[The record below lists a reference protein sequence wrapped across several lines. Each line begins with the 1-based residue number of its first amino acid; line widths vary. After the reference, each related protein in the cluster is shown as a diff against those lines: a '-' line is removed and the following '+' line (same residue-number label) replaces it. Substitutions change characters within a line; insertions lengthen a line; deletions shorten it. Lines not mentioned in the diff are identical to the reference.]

1 LFTLA
6 LCDLEQPLLLLLR
19 PKTLY
24 FHFAQL
30 LLLFLSWLSQKKINQ
45 YSFIDLFVHIYS
57 LILSEETEKER
68 ETEEGGREPLSKS
81 RGRILI
87 VDDEEDITFFLKE
100 ALEELGGFEVVTFND
115 PLLALSSF
123 NNDDKNNKPTAYDL
137 ILLDIKMPKMDGFE
151 LYQELQKRIGAA
163 DDNNSSIS
171 SRDQG
176 KNGKRT
182 KICFMTAFEVYFEAL
197 KELFPDSYPSMC
209 FIKKPSSAQ
218 DLIKRISKEL

>member
-1 LFTLA
+1 M
-6 LCDLEQPLLLLLR
+6 
-19 PKTLY
+19 
-24 FHFAQL
+24 
-30 LLLFLSWLSQKKINQ
+30 
-45 YSFIDLFVHIYS
+45 FVLIYS
-57 LILSEETEKER
+57 VILSEEKEKER
-68 ETEEGGREPLSKS
+68 ETEEAARESHTES

-87 VDDEEDITFFLKE
+87 VDDEEDVTFFLKE

-123 NNDDKNNKPTAYDL
+123 NNDDKNNRLTEYDL

-151 LYQELQKRIGAA
+151 LYQELQKRIGPA
-163 DDNNSSIS
+163 DSNSSGIS
-171 SRDQG
+171 SGNQG
-176 KNGKRT
+176 KNDKRP

-218 DLIKRISKEL
+218 DLIKRIRKEL